1 VYDTV
6 VTLRRTAFALLFVT
20 VAYNV
25 LEGVLAIVAGISAGS
40 LSLIAFGFDSY
51 IEVAAAS
58 AVIWRLSITDEEAG
72 ERAEQRAGRFIGVT
86 FLLLS
91 VGITYQA
98 TTALVQGD
106 GAEESL
112 LGIVLAAA
120 SVTFMP
126 ALALAKLRTAA
137 KANMVIL
144 AAEAKETLACSYLS
158 LTLLFGL
165 IANAIVGWSWIDPV
179 TALLLIPWLIKEGTE
194 GLKGD
199 VCFEGLRAC
208 FCRSCLYGVR
218 SCPAA
223 CCAA

>member
-1 VYDTV
+1 

-25 LEGVLAIVAGISAGS
+25 LEGVLALAAGISAGS

-72 ERAEQRAGRFIGVT
+72 ERAEQRAGRFIGAT
-86 FLLLS
+86 FLLMS

-98 TTALVQGD
+98 ATGLVQGNGAD
-106 GAEESL
+106 GSL

-158 LTLLFGL
+158 LTLLVGL
-165 IANAIVGWSWIDPV
+165 VANAIAGWSWIDPV
-179 TALLLIPWLIKEGTE
+179 TALLLVPWLIKEGME
-194 GLKGD
+194 GIKGD

-218 SCPAA
+218 TCPAA